1 MDENVEKTNAMN
13 PLTWHQSKHTF
24 NLVVYFLQTIV
35 RHWIFKMT
43 KIRRLWAQARVKA
56 RLFLGQI
63 LLFIAVLRDFM
74 TTFNFY

>member
-13 PLTWHQSKHTF
+13 PLTWHQYKRTF

-43 KIRRLWAQARVKA
+43 KIRRLRAQARVKA
-56 RLFLGQI
+56 RLFLRQM
-63 LLFIAVLRDFM
+63 LLFIAVLREFM